1 MRVLILHSRYLSG
14 DASGENRVV
23 RDEAKLLAEGGHAVQ
38 LYDPSPTRAHG
49 MRLVTT
55 AIDAVWSAEG
65 GKVVRHLMRRF
76 RPDVVH
82 CHNLFPMLS
91 PAVVRTCHSEG
102 IPVVITLHNYR
113 LMCLPSTFLR
123 DGRVCEDCL
132 GRAPWPGV
140 IHRCYRESLSGST
153 VLATSLLV
161 HRSLRTFGYVS
172 LFLAVSAFV
181 LEKHIEAGLRAD
193 RIRVKSNFTWSV
205 PRREGTGRNFLYLGR
220 LSPEKGVRTLV
231 RAWDDV
237 GAELVVVGDGPD
249 ADQLR
254 AEAPPSVRFAGP
266 LPGED
271 VVDLIRE
278 ARAVLVP
285 SVWYEAQ
292 PRVILEAYAAGVPVV
307 ASRIGG
313 LPDLIIEEESG
324 LLVTPGDGTAWAQ
337 AANRLLDDEAAIRL
351 GEGAHRMWQ
360 ERFSPER
367 GLAALEEAY
376 REAVP

>member
-1 MRVLILHSRYLSG
+1 
-14 DASGENRVV
+14 
-23 RDEAKLLAEGGHAVQ
+23 
-38 LYDPSPTRAHG
+38 
-49 MRLVTT
+49 
-55 AIDAVWSAEG
+55 
-65 GKVVRHLMRRF
+65 
-76 RPDVVH
+76 
-82 CHNLFPMLS
+82 
-91 PAVVRTCHSEG
+91 
-102 IPVVITLHNYR
+102 
-113 LMCLPSTFLR
+113 
-123 DGRVCEDCL
+123 
-132 GRAPWPGV
+132 
-140 IHRCYRESLSGST
+140 
-153 VLATSLLV
+153 
-161 HRSLRTFGYVS
+161 VS
-172 LFLAVSAFV
+172 LFLAVSPFV
-181 LEKHIEAGLRAD
+181 RDKHIEAGLRAD

-254 AEAPPSVRFAGP
+254 TEAPPSVRFVGP

-360 ERFSPER
+360 ERFSPEC

>member
-23 RDEAKLLAEGGHAVQ
+23 RDEAKLLTDAGHDVRV
-38 LYDPSPTRAHG
+38 YEPSPTRASG
-49 MRLVTT
+49 VGLVTT
-55 AIDAVWSAEG
+55 AVDAVWSAKSG
-65 GKVVRHLMRRF
+65 GEVRDLIRLF

-91 PAVVRTCHSEG
+91 PAVIRTCHSEG

-132 GRAPWPGV
+132 GRGPWPGV
-140 IHRCYRESLSGST
+140 IHRCYRRSLPGSAT
-153 VLATSLLV
+153 LATSLLV
-161 HRSLRTFGYVS
+161 HRSLRTFRFVS
-172 LFLAVSAFV
+172 LFLAVSPFV
-181 LEKHIEAGLRAD
+181 RDKHIEAGLRAD

-205 PRREGTGRNFLYLGR
+205 PRRDGTGRNFLYLGR
-220 LSPEKGVRTLV
+220 LSPEKGVRTLI
-231 RAWDDV
+231 RAWDAV
-237 GAELVVVGDGPD
+237 GADLVVVGDGPD
-249 ADQLR
+249 EDSLR
-254 AEAPPSVRFAGP
+254 AGAPSAVRFAGP

-285 SVWYEAQ
+285 SVSYEAQ
-292 PRVILEAYAAGVPVV
+292 PRVILEAYAAGVPVI

-313 LPDLIIEEESG
+313 LPDLIGDEESG
-324 LLVTPGDGTAWAQ
+324 LLVAPGDHAAWA
-337 AANRLLDDEAAIRL
+337 EAAIRL
-351 GEGAHRMWQ
+351 LDDDAAMRLGEGAYRLWQ
-360 ERFSPER
+360 EHYSPAS
-367 GLAALEEAY
+367 GLLALEGAY
-376 REAVP
+376 RAAVQ